1 MQIWLQIVTL
11 YQLLLFHVSI
21 TYQIK
26 NNILFDKSLFFY
38 KIMDNEINNNKM
50 IYYTIHEIRYRLSK
64 PHDEKIIFG

>member
-1 MQIWLQIVTL
+1 MQIWLQVVIL
-11 YQLLLFHVSI
+11 YQLLLFHVSV

-64 PHDEKIIFG
+64 LHDEKIIFG